1 MIGTALSES
10 CPSLALGAHAP
21 ACLCTPVLHPH
32 VARALHTNELVE
44 HLDNLIERRAIRVP
58 HYDFSSST
66 HDSSRA
72 VTLEPAAHEELMVVM
87 IVEGLMIFHSVVS
100 HEPHPT
106 QTEPHPTLSKHR
118 PTQTEPHP
126 TLSKHHPTQPQH
138 YPTLTQPHPTQT
150 QP

>member
-58 HYDFSSST
+58 HYDFSTST
-66 HDSSRA
+66 RDSSRA
-72 VTLEPAAHEELMVVM
+72 VTLEPAAHEELMVV
-87 IVEGLMIFHSVVS
+87 IVEGLMIFHSEVS
-100 HEPHPT
+100 HEP
-106 QTEPHPTLSKHR
+106 
-118 PTQTEPHP
+118 
-126 TLSKHHPTQPQH
+126 HPTQPQH